1 MIRKSHDY
9 DYLGAFFFLLFRFLF
24 HFEGGVQQEDTTDLL
39 FYYLFIFWAAKE
51 YGRTSYAQ
59 SIRLCRSMPF
69 FFTREKETSGT
80 DIQASKDGTS
90 LVKGIIFFLN
100 LVFHT
105 RSDFLYYLFF
115 VQSFFLYSKDR
126 TGNEGFT

>member
-69 FFTREKETSGT
+69 FFYTRERNEWNGYTSKQGR
-80 DIQASKDGTS
+80 DKSGKRDY
-90 LVKGIIFFLN
+90 FFSQSG
-100 LVFHT
+100 FSHAE
-105 RSDFLYYLFF
+105 RFF
-115 VQSFFLYSKDR
+115 ILSFFRSKFLSLFK
-126 TGNEGFT
+126 G